1 MEGRDKLTVPPVGQS
16 KKSCLRPSITYLT
29 PFLHPAG
36 SPMTVPWPRD
46 RYFLHFA
53 MAARAG
59 GRWAPDGKYIKLDLP
74 RTMPARLGIAQYF
87 QDAFCKMFI
96 NLSVA
101 GNRLG
106 NLRDG
111 IMIPVVL
118 SAVAYKHT
126 TIGLQLSD
134 EVFAFHRRVSSAS
147 FRTPGISPLV
157 RSRYSSRRWACRSSN
172 DSPCVQ

>member
-1 MEGRDKLTVPPVGQS
+1 MPSRIFRITLYVSPFTFHGIRPQPVIGQKSGSKKQQPNPIICRWKDATSSPSPRWDGS
-16 KKSCLRPSITYLT
+16 KKSCRRPSITPLT

-36 SPMTVPWPRD
+36 SSMTVPWPRD

-59 GRWAPDGKYIKLDLP
+59 GRWAPDGEYIKLDLP

-87 QDAFCKMFI
+87 QDAFCQMFI

-106 NLRDG
+106 NFREG

-118 SAVAYKHT
+118 SAVAYKYT
-126 TIGLQLSD
+126 TIGL
-134 EVFAFHRRVSSAS
+134 
-147 FRTPGISPLV
+147 
-157 RSRYSSRRWACRSSN
+157 
-172 DSPCVQ
+172 